1 MNEINELYRYSKEL
15 SVLYVEDDRVI
26 SHETATFL
34 EDFFSKV
41 TTAYDGEEGVTLYK
55 HHKSQT
61 EEYYDLV
68 ITDINMPI
76 KNGLEMI
83 REIKAIN
90 NEQAIV
96 VISAYD
102 ESSDLISL
110 IDAGIANFVMKPISR
125 KKFLNILQGVC
136 KNIVN
141 AKEREKLF
149 LTQAKLASM
158 GLMVDNLAHQW
169 KQPLAKINSVVL
181 SLDFDLEDQKCKSK
195 AIEKSLLEI
204 EHMTKYMGN
213 TINSFQCYYKP
224 NRIISQFSLSDVVKE
239 SLLVLNDSLS
249 TIRIEH
255 SSNVDITY
263 MLKGVKHELQH
274 VLLIVLNNA
283 KEALLSRK
291 IKDPKI
297 SIDVV
302 KVDKYYKISIND
314 NAGGVDENMIDEI
327 FELYNSAS
335 QGRGLGLY
343 ISKNMIET
351 HFNGSIKIENNKLG
365 ASVEILLLVK

>member
-1 MNEINELYRYSKEL
+1 MNEINELYQYSKEL

-26 SHETATFL
+26 SRETSTFL
-34 EDFFSKV
+34 EDFFLTV
-41 TTAYDGEEGVTLYK
+41 TTAFDGEEGVTLYK

-61 EEYYDLV
+61 EEYFDLI
-68 ITDINMPI
+68 ITDINMPR

-83 REIKAIN
+83 RDIKAIHK
-90 NEQAIV
+90 EQAVV

-141 AKEREKLF
+141 AKERDKLF

-158 GLMVDNLAHQW
+158 GLMVENLAHQW

-181 SLDFDLEDQKCKSK
+181 SLDFDLEEEKCKSE

-204 EHMTKYMGN
+204 EQMTKYMGN
-213 TINSFQCYYKP
+213 TISSFQCYYKP
-224 NRIISQFSLSDVVKE
+224 NRIISRFSLSDVIKE

-249 TIRIEH
+249 TSKIELT
-255 SSNVDITY
+255 SDVDITY

-274 VLLIVLNNA
+274 VMLIVLNNA

-291 IKDPKI
+291 IKNPKI
-297 SIDVV
+297 SVDVV
-302 KVDKYYKISIND
+302 KSDKYYKISIND
-314 NAGGVDENMIDEI
+314 NAGGIDENIIDKI
-327 FELYNSAS
+327 FELYNSTS
-335 QGRGLGLY
+335 EGRGLGLY
-343 ISKNMIET
+343 ISKSMIET
-351 HFNGSIKIENNKLG
+351 HFNGNITIQNNELG
-365 ASVEILLLVK
+365 ASVEILLLIK

>member
-1 MNEINELYRYSKEL
+1 MNEINELYQYSKEL

-26 SHETATFL
+26 SRETSTFL
-34 EDFFSKV
+34 EDFFLTV
-41 TTAYDGEEGVTLYK
+41 TTAFDGEEGVTLYK

-61 EEYYDLV
+61 EEYFDLI
-68 ITDINMPI
+68 ITDINMPR

-83 REIKAIN
+83 RDIKAIHK
-90 NEQAIV
+90 EQAVV

-141 AKEREKLF
+141 AKERDKLF

-158 GLMVDNLAHQW
+158 GLMVENLAHQW

-181 SLDFDLEDQKCKSK
+181 SLDFDLEEEKCKSE

-204 EHMTKYMGN
+204 EQMTKYMGN
-213 TINSFQCYYKP
+213 TISSFQCYYKP
-224 NRIISQFSLSDVVKE
+224 NRIISRFSLSDVIKE

-249 TIRIEH
+249 TSKIELT
-255 SSNVDITY
+255 SDVDITY

-274 VLLIVLNNA
+274 VMLIVLNNA

-291 IKDPKI
+291 IKNPKI
-297 SIDVV
+297 SVVVV
-302 KVDKYYKISIND
+302 KSDKYYKISIND
-314 NAGGVDENMIDEI
+314 NAGGIDENIIDKI
-327 FELYNSAS
+327 FELYNSTS
-335 QGRGLGLY
+335 EGRGLGLY
-343 ISKNMIET
+343 ISKSMIET
-351 HFNGSIKIENNKLG
+351 HFNGNITIQNNELG
-365 ASVEILLLVK
+365 ASVEILLLIK

>member
-249 TIRIEH
+249 TIRIEL